1 MASCSSSRCFLIGGT
16 QRRGAASGTLPSVI
30 EDFYSTFATVSLTVT
45 GLWMYVAQARFREW
59 IADRD
64 HFRRASAVSVQ
75 LAFPGLMSL
84 FALINPTST
93 SLWRVVFGVT
103 SAIAAALL
111 VALIV
116 RSARPWPRSNQI
128 GNWIAVALFACVVVI
143 AISPEIV
150 DETGLPDVPRR
161 AEFFLFCLLLV
172 DGLVVA
178 WTMLF
183 SEAQETAGR

>member
-1 MASCSSSRCFLIGGT
+1 MF
-16 QRRGAASGTLPSVI
+16 
-30 EDFYSTFATVSLTVT
+30 EEFYSTFATVSLTVT
-45 GLWMYVAQARFREW
+45 GLWMYVAQARFRDW

-84 FALINPTST
+84 FALINAEST
-93 SLWRVVFGVT
+93 TLWRVVFGVA
-103 SAIAAALL
+103 SGIGALL
-111 VALIV
+111 LVVLV
-116 RSARPWPRSNQI
+116 RRSTGRWARVNEI
-128 GNWIAVALFACVVVI
+128 GNWVAVALFACVVAVAI
-143 AISPEIV
+143 APELV

-161 AEFFLFCLLLV
+161 VEFFLFCLLLV

>member
-1 MASCSSSRCFLIGGT
+1 MF
-16 QRRGAASGTLPSVI
+16 

-75 LAFPGLMSL
+75 LAFPGLMCLFSL
-84 FALINPTST
+84 IDPAST
-93 SLWRVVFGVT
+93 LLWQFVFGAMSVT
-103 SAIAAALL
+103 A
-111 VALIV
+111 VAMLIMLRR
-116 RSARPWPRSNQI
+116 RSARPWGRANDI
-128 GNWIAVALFACVVVI
+128 GNWLAVAIFAAVALVAVAPEVV
-143 AISPEIV
+143 
-150 DETGLPDVPRR
+150 DTLGLPDVPRR
-161 AEFFLFCLLLV
+161 TEFFLFCLLLL

-183 SEAQETAGR
+183 SEAQETAGQ

>member
-1 MASCSSSRCFLIGGT
+1 M
-16 QRRGAASGTLPSVI
+16 I

-84 FALINPTST
+84 FALIDPASS
-93 SLWRVVFGVT
+93 SLWRAVFGVG
-103 SAIAAALL
+103 SAVAAVLL
-111 VALIV
+111 VALNR
-116 RSARPWPRSNQI
+116 RSTSRWAPANTI
-128 GNWIAVALFACVVVI
+128 GNWLAVAFFTGVALVAI
-143 AISPEIV
+143 APDIV
-150 DETGLPDVPRR
+150 GDAPRR

-172 DGLVVA
+172 DGLVLA

-183 SEAQETAGR
+183 TEAQETT

>member
-1 MASCSSSRCFLIGGT
+1 VVF
-16 QRRGAASGTLPSVI
+16 

-75 LAFPGLMSL
+75 LAFPGLMCL
-84 FALINPTST
+84 FALIDPTSKMLWQVAFGGT
-93 SLWRVVFGVT
+93 SIVAAVLLFSLNKRSKAPWARANHMGNWL
-103 SAIAAALL
+103 AIAIFLC
-111 VALIV
+111 VAV
-116 RSARPWPRSNQI
+116 V
-128 GNWIAVALFACVVVI
+128 AVAPKIIDTL
-143 AISPEIV
+143 
-150 DETGLPDVPRR
+150 GLPALPRR
-161 AEFFLFCLLLV
+161 TEFFLFCLLLL

-183 SEAQETAGR
+183 AEAQATTPDPA

>member
-1 MASCSSSRCFLIGGT
+1 MF
-16 QRRGAASGTLPSVI
+16 

-75 LAFPGLMSL
+75 LAFPGLMCL
-84 FALINPTST
+84 FALINPAST
-93 SLWRVVFGVT
+93 QLWQVAFGVT
-103 SAIAAALL
+103 SL
-111 VALIV
+111 VAAGLLIALNR
-116 RSARPWPRSNQI
+116 RSTSRGPRANEI
-128 GNWIAVALFACVVVI
+128 GNWLAVVLFACV
-143 AISPEIV
+143 AIVAVAPEIV
-150 DETGLPDVPRR
+150 DTMGLPEVPRR
-161 AEFFLFCLLLV
+161 TEFFLFCLLLV

-183 SEAQETAGR
+183 SEAQETAGQ

>member
-1 MASCSSSRCFLIGGT
+1 M
-16 QRRGAASGTLPSVI
+16 I

-45 GLWMYVAQARFREW
+45 GLWMYVASVRFRDW
-59 IADRD
+59 MADRD

-84 FALINPTST
+84 FALINPASST
-93 SLWRVVFGVT
+93 LWRAVFGVA
-103 SAIAAALL
+103 SAVAAVLL

-116 RSARPWPRSNQI
+116 RSASKWARVNEV
-128 GNWIAVALFACVVVI
+128 GNWIAVLIFALVVLVAI
-143 AISPEIV
+143 APEAV
-150 DETGLPDVPRR
+150 DETGLPDAPRR

>member
-1 MASCSSSRCFLIGGT
+1 VVF
-16 QRRGAASGTLPSVI
+16 

-75 LAFPGLMSL
+75 LAFPGLMCL
-84 FALINPTST
+84 FALIDPTSKLLWQVAFGGT
-93 SLWRVVFGVT
+93 SV
-103 SAIAAALL
+103 AAAALL
-111 VALIV
+111 LTLNR
-116 RSARPWPRSNQI
+116 RSTSPWARANQL
-128 GNWIAVALFACVVVI
+128 GNMLAIAIFVAVAVVAV
-143 AISPEIV
+143 APGIV
-150 DETGLPDVPRR
+150 DTLGLPSLPRR
-161 AEFFLFCLLLV
+161 TEFFLFCLLLV

-183 SEAQETAGR
+183 AEAKVITDPA